1 MTRQK
6 KNRKGAPLGPT
17 QKPRERK
24 AGKADDS
31 NKRGRKHKGLASG
44 NRNNPETTAATH
56 TNQAPKSTDPRHGS
70 KTPISLNPEQAKKD
84 KITIPDYKPQVVLK
98 KIVELEISPEK
109 ELEQI
114 ENDERLMAL
123 LEKVDNDEL
132 ITGKDAK
139 YFNTNMARHKVL
151 MEELGY
157 EDDDDFDEDD
167 DDADYEDDFGD
178 AAFAHEDSEDQ
189 AAVKGKSLVEQWEDD
204 EDPLD
209 PKNQQQS

>member
-6 KNRKGAPLGPT
+6 KSRKAAPLGPT
-17 QKPRERK
+17 QKPRVKK
-24 AGKADDS
+24 AGKAE
-31 NKRGRKHKGLASG
+31 NTGKRGKKHKGLASG
-44 NRNNPETTAATH
+44 NRNNPETTAAAH

-84 KITIPDYKPQVVLK
+84 KITITDYKPQVVLK
-98 KIVELEISPEK
+98 KIVESELSPEK

-139 YFNTNMARHKVL
+139 YFNANMARHKEL

-157 EDDDDFDEDD
+157 EDDDDFDDDEDV
-167 DDADYEDDFGD
+167 DYEDDFGD
-178 AAFAHEDSEDQ
+178 EEAP
-189 AAVKGKSLVEQWEDD
+189 VKGKSLVEQWEDD

>member
-17 QKPRERK
+17 QKPRVKK
-24 AGKADDS
+24 AGKAD
-31 NKRGRKHKGLASG
+31 NTGKRVPKHKGLASG
-44 NRNNPETTAATH
+44 NRNNPETTASEH
-56 TNQAPKSTDPRHGS
+56 IKQAPKSTDPRHGS
-70 KTPISLNPEQAKKD
+70 KTPIALNPEQAKKD
-84 KITIPDYKPQVVLK
+84 KITITDYTPQVVLK
-98 KIVELEISPEK
+98 KITEPEMSPEQ

-139 YFNTNMARHKVL
+139 YFNANMARHKAL

-157 EDDDDFDEDD
+157 EEDDELDDEDD
-167 DDADYEDDFGD
+167 DYDDD
-178 AAFAHEDSEDQ
+178 EAPVE
-189 AAVKGKSLVEQWEDD
+189 GKSLVEQWEDD

-209 PKNQQQS
+209 PKNQQRS